1 MTIFGKILKWVADIC
16 RVWAGEMRAIFKDE
30 GVIIFFFLVPLAYP
44 LLYSWIYNNEVVR
57 ETPVAVVD
65 MSHSSASRDL
75 IRRCDATPDVC
86 VTHYSNSLAEAEK
99 LMSDQQIKGIIVIP
113 EGFAVNRWRM
123 QQSVVSVYCDMAIML
138 NYA

>member
-30 GVIIFFFLVPLAYP
+30 GVLIFFFLVPLAYP

-65 MSHSSASRDL
+65 MSHSSDSRDL

-86 VTHYSNSLAEAEK
+86 VTHYSNSLAGAEK
-99 LMSDQQIKGIIVIP
+99 PSDQIDLYHLTPPSGRSCPAGDQWPPLHTQYGK
-113 EGFAVNRWRM
+113 N
-123 QQSVVSVYCDMAIML
+123 AIF
-138 NYA
+138 